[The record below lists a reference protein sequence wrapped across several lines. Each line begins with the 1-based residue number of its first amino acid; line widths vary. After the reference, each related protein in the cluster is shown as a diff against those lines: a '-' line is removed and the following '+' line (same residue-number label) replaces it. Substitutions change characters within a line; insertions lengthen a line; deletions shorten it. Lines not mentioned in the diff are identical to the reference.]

1 MTVQTLD
8 GVHGDDSTKI
18 FVKVNGKHENLPSAL
33 FCVDRYGTRMSLYQK
48 ILTEIQAREPNMSA
62 LAERARIG
70 FDQVRN
76 FYNGTN
82 TGIKSVSAMLEAMG
96 AKIVWPDERTD
107 LARDICWVDAKVVS
121 AGDGQKLP
129 PSEAYFAVPLV
140 GEAGAGPGV
149 MPTDEIKSWVLVY
162 RHQHAIRF
170 KRNLLAVEI
179 EKGSTSMV
187 PLLRPGDIVLVDRD
201 DCDPG
206 KPGGIFLVR
215 EPGQEGGAMVK
226 RVATKPVDHDLLITF
241 YSENAAENPADTF
254 SLNKDYDGEIS
265 KAIVGRCVWAWADI
279 TGK

>member
-1 MTVQTLD
+1 MNHMTARIEYAYGQEMGFKEDFEAGIRRMAASRFRNASHYAEEAGVQQGSLSRFLNQKAGLTLD
-8 GVHGDDSTKI
+8 AVGKLLD
-18 FVKVNGKHENLPSAL
+18 KVG
-33 FCVDRYGTRMSLYQK
+33 
-48 ILTEIQAREPNMSA
+48 AR
-62 LAERARIG
+62 
-70 FDQVRN
+70 
-76 FYNGTN
+76 
-82 TGIKSVSAMLEAMG
+82 
-96 AKIVWPDERTD
+96 IVWPDEKTETT
-107 LARDICWVDAKVVS
+107 RDICWVDAKVVP
-121 AGDGQKLP
+121 AGEGQPLP

-162 RHQHAIRF
+162 RHQHAVRF

-226 RVATKPVDHDLLITF
+226 RVATKVVDHDLLITF

-254 SLNKDYDGEIS
+254 SLKADYNNRIQD
-265 KAIVGRCVWAWADI
+265 AIVGRCVWAWSDI

>member
-1 MTVQTLD
+1 MSFMDEVRKALEPYKKNQSELARLSGVPQSTINRLFKEKGAPRADILGQILD
-8 GVHGDDSTKI
+8 AVG
-18 FVKVNGKHENLPSAL
+18 
-33 FCVDRYGTRMSLYQK
+33 
-48 ILTEIQAREPNMSA
+48 
-62 LAERARIG
+62 ARI
-70 FDQVRN
+70 
-76 FYNGTN
+76 
-82 TGIKSVSAMLEAMG
+82 AM
-96 AKIVWPDERTD
+96 PDDRPD
-107 LARDICWVDAKVVS
+107 LARDVCWVDAKIVP

-241 YSENAAENPADTF
+241 YSENAAENPAESY
-254 SLNKDYDGEIS
+254 SLKSDYNDRIQD
-265 KAIVGRCVWAWADI
+265 AIVGRCVWAWSDI

>member
-1 MTVQTLD
+1 MGIFRDTMDRLKAESTTRFKNPKQMAESFGKNANLFTRWFAGERKPRFEELADVLD
-8 GVHGDDSTKI
+8 R
-18 FVKVNGKHENLPSAL
+18 L
-33 FCVDRYGTRMSLYQK
+33 
-48 ILTEIQAREPNMSA
+48 
-62 LAERARIG
+62 
-70 FDQVRN
+70 
-76 FYNGTN
+76 
-82 TGIKSVSAMLEAMG
+82 G
-96 AKIVWPDERTD
+96 AKIVWPGDRPD
-107 LARDICWVDAKVVS
+107 LARDVCWVDAKIVP
-121 AGDGQKLP
+121 AGNGQALP
-129 PSEAYFAVPLV
+129 PPEAYFAVPLV

-241 YSENAAENPADTF
+241 YSENAAENPAESY
-254 SLNKDYDGEIS
+254 SLKGDYNDRIQD
-265 KAIVGRCVWAWADI
+265 AIVGRCVWAWSDI

>member
-1 MTVQTLD
+1 MSMYKGALSWLQTKCEAESKASVMRQV
-8 GVHGDDSTKI
+8 GAAKATFYKAIAGTQ
-18 FVKVNGKHENLPSAL
+18 EPSA
-33 FCVDRYGTRMSLYQK
+33 
-48 ILTEIQAREPNMSA
+48 PNFMA
-62 LAERARIG
+62 W
-70 FDQVRN
+70 
-76 FYNGTN
+76 
-82 TGIKSVSAMLEAMG
+82 LEALG
-96 AKIVWPDERTD
+96 AKVVFPDERPD
-107 LARDICWVDAKVVS
+107 LARDVCWVDAKIVP

-241 YSENAAENPADTF
+241 YSENAAENPAESY
-254 SLNKDYDGEIS
+254 SLKADYNDRIQD
-265 KAIVGRCVWAWADI
+265 AIVGRCVWAWSDI